1 MLERRI
7 AIRWRDMDAY
17 GHVNNAVYLTYLE
30 DCRDAWAQS
39 VLGSVSDTWD
49 FVLAHVGIDYRS
61 QLTQDDGE
69 VVVRCRLAGY
79 GRSSVRT
86 LEEIRKTDGTVSAN
100 AESVIVPRDPDTLRA
115 RRLTD
120 EERAI
125 LDEELARGADPE
137 ALSR

>member
-7 AIRWRDMDAY
+7 GIRWRDIDAY

-30 DCRDAWAQS
+30 DCRDAWVQS
-39 VLGSVSDTWD
+39 ILGRTSDTWD

-61 QLTQDDGE
+61 QLTQGDGE

-86 LEEIRKTDGTVSAN
+86 LEEVRKTDGTVSAN
-100 AESVIVPRDPDTLRA
+100 AESVIVQRD
-115 RRLTD
+115 
-120 EERAI
+120 
-125 LDEELARGADPE
+125 
-137 ALSR
+137 

>member
-1 MLERRI
+1 MFEKRI
-7 AIRWRDMDAY
+7 GIRWRDMDAY

-30 DCRDAWAQS
+30 ECRDAWTHS
-39 VLGSVSDTWD
+39 ILGRASDTWD

-61 QLTQDDGE
+61 QLTQGDGE

-86 LEEIRKTDGTVSAN
+86 FEEVRKTDGTVSAN

-115 RRLTD
+115 RPLTD

-125 LDEELARGADPE
+125 LDEELARDGDPE

>member
-125 LDEELARGADPE
+125 LDEELAREADPE